1 MSKPKKTRKKET
13 ASHGGNR
20 FGAGR
25 PAPAD
30 PKRTVSFYLPG
41 SLIDFIDEQPEARSE
56 YLIKILKRQLS
67 RQILKR

>member
-1 MSKPKKTRKKET
+1 MPKAKRKKKS

-25 PAPAD
+25 PALAD

-41 SLIDFIDEQPEARSE
+41 TLIDFLDDQPEARSE
-56 YLIKILKRQLS
+56 YLIKILKRQMS